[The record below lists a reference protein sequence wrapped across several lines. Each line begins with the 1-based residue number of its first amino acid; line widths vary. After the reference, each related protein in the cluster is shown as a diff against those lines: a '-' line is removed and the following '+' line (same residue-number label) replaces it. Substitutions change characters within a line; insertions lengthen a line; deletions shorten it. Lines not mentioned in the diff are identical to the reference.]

1 MIPSRH
7 FVDLSNNS
15 LNNYINLIIE
25 RKQQDNERLCNANNY
40 TSSELA
46 NSLQGSQVLAIPA
59 LPKKR
64 KANNIIINPK
74 QKQLKPYDSNI
85 SCCKKLNC
93 SAKFSNAYIEILRE
107 NFYNKSKTDQKV
119 WLQQQKH
126 SVAGLQSNNVSSLP
140 VFHLDGLR
148 VCSEFICKA
157 LNISLK
163 KLYSK
168 PIAGPP
174 LANRKAYKTE
184 ETIMWLDR
192 HSKVQEVMP
201 HIQKD
206 TIQFCYPDK
215 ASVYEIYK
223 QDDSVL
229 DKKVCK
235 SFFMAVWRKYR
246 KNYIL
251 RRHLILAKCSTCE
264 TIRKE

>member
-1 MIPSRH
+1 M
-7 FVDLSNNS
+7 
-15 LNNYINLIIE
+15 
-25 RKQQDNERLCNANNY
+25 
-40 TSSELA
+40 
-46 NSLQGSQVLAIPA
+46 
-59 LPKKR
+59 PKKR

-235 SFFMAVWRKYR
+235 SFFMAVITGFFDWR
-246 KNYIL
+246 IDL
-251 RRHLILAKCSTCE
+251 FSFC
-264 TIRKE
+264 